1 MKVEDLLYEI
11 QHKYGTHSTKRIY
24 IFIFT
29 NQCLLSCEV
38 CNADDVI
45 GGTISATKISH
56 FYIDQDITNSIDI
69 YLDFSDFIKM
79 SLREVL

>member
-1 MKVEDLLYEI
+1 MKVEDLLFEM
-11 QHKYGTHSTKRIY
+11 QHKYGTHSTKRIF

-38 CNADDVI
+38 CNTDDII
-45 GGTISATKISH
+45 GGTISDTKISH
-56 FYIDQDITNSIDI
+56 YYIDQDITNSIDI